1 MSAARSKSSAWY
13 QEHYEKVAVTVVL
26 VALLGSAIF
35 LLMRSRQEQQ
45 ALTEARWDRI
55 HVQHD
60 EFTPVDVDAFAPMA
74 RRLEEPTVIGVHPTG
89 LLVSELRVMSVNPDV
104 RTPIP
109 YDAETCPW
117 TGYEQPSR
125 GDRDTTGDG
134 IPDEWLAGFGLD
146 PFDVT
151 IGDRDVDGDGFTVR
165 EEFEAGTNPT
175 DPGDHPSYAYKL
187 RMLRFREIPFGLRFQ
202 GVHEITEEDVRF
214 QLNVVG
220 RDRSYFIRIGESV
233 QGYTVVDFERRTRPG
248 RLGPEDGSVLTLERA
263 DGRQIR
269 LEINRDLRVDER
281 LAELIFT
288 VDDSIHRVRE
298 GVVLELM
305 GQSYKVI
312 DIQRD
317 EVVIRDMKRDE
328 EIPVGR
334 SPSAAPR
341 AREAGAEAG
350 MEEDGAPPSM
360 EAFMEAFESQ

>member
-1 MSAARSKSSAWY
+1 MSAARSKTSVWY
-13 QEHYEKVAVTVVL
+13 KDHYEKIAVTVVL

-35 LLMRSRQEQQ
+35 LLIRSRQEQQ

-60 EFTPVDVDAFAPMA
+60 QFTPVDVDAFLPTA
-74 RRLEEPTVIGVHPTG
+74 RLLEEPIVIGVHTTG
-89 LLVSELRVMSVNPDV
+89 LMVSERRVMSVNPDV

-117 TGYEQPSR
+117 TGFPQPSR

-146 PFDVT
+146 PFDPT

-175 DPGDHPSYAYKL
+175 DPADHPSYAYKL
-187 RMLRFREIPFGLRFQ
+187 RLLRFREIPFGLRFQ
-202 GVHEITEEDVRF
+202 GVHEISAGDMRF

-220 RDRSYFIRIGESV
+220 RDRSFFVRMGEDV
-233 QGYTVVDFERRTRPG
+233 QGYTLVDFERRTRPG
-248 RLGPEDGSVLTLERA
+248 RLGPEDGSILTLERA

-269 LEINRDLRVDER
+269 LEIDRDLRVDER
-281 LAELIFT
+281 LAELLFT
-288 VDDSIHRVRE
+288 VDNSTHRIRE
-298 GVVLELM
+298 GDTLKLM
-305 GQSYKVI
+305 GQTFKVI

-334 SPSAAPR
+334 STAAAPR
-341 AREAGAEAG
+341 AREATESESDEA
-350 MEEDGAPPSM
+350 MSADM
-360 EAFMEAFESQ
+360 EAFMEAFESQE